1 MRIAPNWNLKGA
13 HKKGINGEGIT
24 IAILDSG
31 VNVNHDCFTKNHM
44 HLSGKNCIS
53 NDKGDDY
60 WRTNREAH
68 GTMVTGIVAQYAPKA
83 KIYVCCVSDH
93 KEDKYYPDAIIK
105 ALKHLRDEKKCE
117 VIVMSF
123 GHYSNCG
130 KEKERKERKER
141 EQLISQLAEKG
152 VMLVAAI
159 GNYGRFA
166 DSLAYPAHLDQVIA
180 VGGLKKCDKCDKCDE
195 RDECDHKSVE
205 SDINPPGNIDVF
217 APGEGVYAPMDN
229 DNSKYQKVSGTS
241 YAAPAIGGLVALLM
255 QLARDS
261 GVEIRKVDV
270 QLIKKIL
277 SRMNKEVE
285 KTTADGKKKKITV
298 YNPKQFFS
306 ELYETPDTFKTFK
319 ALVESI

>member
-1 MRIAPNWNLKGA
+1 MRITPNWNLKGA

-31 VNVNHDCFTKNHM
+31 VNVNHDYFTKNHI
-44 HLSGKNCIS
+44 HLSGKNFIS
-53 NDKGDDY
+53 NGKGDDY

-68 GTMVTGIVAQYAPKA
+68 GTIMTGIVAQYAPKA

-152 VMLVAAI
+152 VICVAAI

-166 DSLAYPAHLDQVIA
+166 DSLANPAHLDQVIA
-180 VGGLKKCDKCDKCDE
+180 VGGLKKCDKCDE

-205 SDINPPGNIDVF
+205 SDINPPGKIDVF
-217 APGEGVYAPMDN
+217 APGEDVYAPVDD
-229 DNSKYQKVSGTS
+229 DNSKYRKVTGTS
-241 YAAPAIGGLVALLM
+241 YAAPAIGGIVALLM
-255 QLARDS
+255 QLAHGSGNVIDS
-261 GVEIRKVDV
+261 VELVKTIFSQMILEVPTTMPNRKEKNV
-270 QLIKKIL
+270 
-277 SRMNKEVE
+277 EVL
-285 KTTADGKKKKITV
+285 
-298 YNPKQFFS
+298 NPAYFFG
-306 ELYETPDTFKTFK
+306 EYDTPYKFSVFFPR
-319 ALVESI
+319 V